1 MKLRDHDLPCEHEGT
16 DDCYEFG
23 SVWFCS
29 WQEGDDGSCPGGAV
43 VPVVEVQWCD
53 THKAN
58 APSVGGMC
66 WIATVVAT
74 SGHSTEEPCHVVTR
88 HMLEVSE

>member
-1 MKLRDHDLPCEHEGT
+1 MNLRDHSRPCEHGKSFPHRSSYSGHGVNVIE
-16 DDCYEFG
+16 D
-23 SVWFCS
+23 
-29 WQEGDDGSCPGGAV
+29 CPGGAV
-43 VPVVEVQWCD
+43 VPVVEGQWCN

>member
-1 MKLRDHDLPCEHEGT
+1 VTNEEHWVGGSHGDWIDT
-16 DDCYEFG
+16 MSDEF
-23 SVWFCS
+23 
-29 WQEGDDGSCPGGAV
+29 CPGGAV